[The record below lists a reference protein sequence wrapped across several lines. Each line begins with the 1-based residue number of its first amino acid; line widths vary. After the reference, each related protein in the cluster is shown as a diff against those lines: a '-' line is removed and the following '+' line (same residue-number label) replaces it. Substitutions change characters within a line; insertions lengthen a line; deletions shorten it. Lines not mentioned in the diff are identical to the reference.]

1 MINREDFNGKSYDEM
16 MVAMQADLVM
26 YSDQVSGMS
35 ETECNDEE
43 QKLMAE
49 MDVVQERLSTVTYE
63 LPSHAEYDGKK
74 YSRND
79 IAGKIVYFLNKL
91 EVKWEHTLGLY
102 QLVQT
107 WKHDDFTNIPY
118 NVYDSTLRTLNTVS
132 FKGFSEWTDILAINA
147 YLSTCHNEYSL
158 DTGMLVYLHECH
170 NILMNRMKEINPAS
184 DVPDTLSE

>member
-16 MVAMQADLVM
+16 MAAMQADLVM
-26 YSDQVSGMS
+26 YSDQVSGMG
-35 ETECNDEE
+35 ETECGDEE

-49 MDVVQERLSTVTYE
+49 MDIVQERLNTVTYE
-63 LPSHAEYDGKK
+63 LPSHAEHDGKK

-102 QLVQT
+102 QLVQA
-107 WKHDDFTNIPY
+107 WKHDDFTKIPY

-184 DVPDTLSE
+184 DVPDALSE